1 MTPSETNTTPP
12 VPTGGVAPF
21 LAVALRCRCP
31 RCGRGR
37 LFSGLLTVAA
47 TCTECGLDL
56 SGQDSGDGPAVLGI
70 FVLGALAMIGAFL
83 VEFRLSPPLWVHA
96 VLWPV
101 LLIPAAVLMM
111 RSAKAALIALQWR
124 HRAGGGV

>member
-1 MTPSETNTTPP
+1 MKATPP

-21 LAVALRCRCP
+21 LTVALRCRCP
-31 RCGRGR
+31 RCGRGK
-37 LFSGLLTVAA
+37 LFAGLLTVAPV
-47 TCTECGLDL
+47 CTECGLDL

-124 HRAGGGV
+124 HRAGGGM